1 MNTID
6 EKLSLNSLNPNQNI
20 SMLHPFI
27 KSDKNKI
34 TLECKYIYYSK
45 QNNN

>member
-34 TLECKYIYYSK
+34 TLECKYRLLFK
-45 QNNN
+45 TK